1 MFNKMMIKRLKISAF
16 TLILSP
22 FVLVNI
28 INAQTSDL
36 QIFEGLAEGL
46 NNSQGSRTLTEDDAN
61 TEEDPVNSQFKRGN
75 IDFTDS
81 EYGYTGDRSFDSAPI
96 PRDNAKPLEYF
107 GYEYFQQAPSTFI
120 QSTNVPVPSDYI
132 IGPGDNFK
140 IYLYGNFN
148 KEFTAEVSREGLV
161 FFPDLGPINV
171 SGLTFSES
179 EKVIKDIV
187 ANKMIGTD
195 INITMGTL
203 RSINVYVMGEAFQP
217 GLYTVSSLSTLTNA
231 IFASG
236 GINTSGSLRNIQLKR
251 DGEVISEF
259 DFYDI
264 LLNGDISKDLRLQP
278 MDVIFIPPAEKTVG
292 IRGEVFR
299 PGIYELKKQEV
310 LSDLLKFS
318 GNLKPKASGSI
329 EITRIDKGKNGFNL
343 IEVTNQDMQSGS
355 LDLLSGDVV
364 NIPLITNSLNDVVLV
379 TGHFQQPGF
388 YPWKEGLKISEL
400 LREERLLSMT
410 DLNYILIMR
419 KDGLSKH
426 QFLQA
431 DLVEIIEDQSFEK
444 DIILRNRDHI
454 ILLPKLLKP
463 EQITTRMIQD
473 EFILDENEQYKM
485 VDEWNS
491 LTYLRKSLM
500 EEKVSLE
507 EQNSLLT
514 NSPGASNIYANTD
527 QPLARYY
534 EYSIY
539 DYCTLPDEIA
549 VQIIEGS
556 GFRAKKSL
564 PIEELEGIDTPAE
577 IMALQKE
584 VENERIKSES
594 SESVQSVAKDITSI
608 CRKQLLD
615 PFSRIIDREVNQ
627 NGEKDLIAVYGNVHF
642 PGEYPLTSNMTLRD
656 AIKAS
661 GGLKDATYESEIEL
675 SRSDTTDK
683 KISVYNS
690 TASYSDDASMNIS
703 LKARDIINLKEIS
716 TDIKTVKI
724 TGEVYFE
731 GEYPI
736 TENQTLT
743 EVIMRAG
750 GFTEFADLRAANL
763 QRKALKEAETR
774 RLAEARGELKRK
786 IVLSSQSG
794 GLGQNSLSSSAIEQL
809 TSLLVDDSTAQSAL
823 GRLVIDLEGIVTGNE
838 DDIILEGGDTLHIPK
853 TQQTVSVIGEV
864 YVPNAH
870 VYRSDFTLADY
881 INLSGG
887 TNSFADQ
894 GNVYLVKADGSIVSP
909 SELDQNSFFRGKNST
924 IEQGD
929 TVVVPLQVQPFS
941 TIKATTEVTQIIYQM
956 ALAAAAVNS
965 F

>member
-1 MFNKMMIKRLKISAF
+1 MLKKKMIKRLPIYISIA
-16 TLILSP
+16 ILAP
-22 FVLVNI
+22 FILVNI
-28 INAQTSDL
+28 ANAQSADL

-46 NNSQGSRTLTEDDAN
+46 NSSQGSRSLTEDDGN
-61 TEEDPVNSQFKRGN
+61 TEDDPINSTDKRSN
-75 IDFTDS
+75 LDFTDT
-81 EYGYTGDRSFDSAPI
+81 EYAYTGDRSFDTAPI
-96 PRDNAKPLEYF
+96 PRDNAKPLKYF
-107 GYEYFQQAPSTFI
+107 GYDYFQQAPSTFI

-148 KEFTAEVSREGLV
+148 KEFTAEVSREGVV

-236 GINTSGSLRNIQLKR
+236 GINTSGSLRKIELKR
-251 DGEVISEF
+251 GGEIISEF
-259 DFYDI
+259 DFYDV
-264 LLNGDISKDLRLQP
+264 LLKGDISKDLRLQP

-299 PGIYELKKQEV
+299 PGIYELKEQET

-318 GNLKPKASGSI
+318 GNFKPKASGSI
-329 EITRIDKGKNGFNL
+329 EITRIDKNKNGFNL
-343 IEVTNQDMQSGS
+343 MEVSNQDMNSDALKLS
-355 LDLLSGDVV
+355 SGDVV

-388 YPWKEGLKISEL
+388 YPWKDGMRLSEL
-400 LREERLLSMT
+400 LKEERLLSMT

-419 KDGLSKH
+419 RDGLSKH

-431 DLVEIIEDQSFEK
+431 DLVDIIEEKSIEK
-444 DIILRNRDHI
+444 DTILKNRDHI
-454 ILLPKLLKP
+454 VLLPSLLKP
-463 EQITTRMIQD
+463 EQITTRMVQD
-473 EFILDENEQYKM
+473 EFTLDENEQYKM
-485 VDEWNS
+485 VDEWDS

-514 NSPGASNIYANTD
+514 SSPGQNSIYANTD

-539 DYCTLPDEIA
+539 DYCTLPDDIA

-577 IMALQKE
+577 IIALQKE
-584 VENERIKSES
+584 VENERIKSET
-594 SESVQSVAKDITSI
+594 SESAQSVAKDITSI

-615 PFSRIIDREVNQ
+615 PFSRIIDREVNE
-627 NGEKDLIAVYGNVHF
+627 NGDKELIAVYGNVHF
-642 PGEYPLTSNMTLRD
+642 PGEYPLTSNMTLHD

-690 TASYSDDASMNIS
+690 IASYSDDSSMKVP

-736 TENQTLT
+736 AENQTLT
-743 EVIMRAG
+743 EVIQRAG

-763 QRKALKEAETR
+763 QRKALKEAENR
-774 RLAEARGELKRK
+774 RLSEARGELKRK

-794 GLGQNSLSSSAIEQL
+794 GLGQNSLNSSAIEQL

-870 VYRSDFTLADY
+870 VYRSDFTLTDY

-887 TNSFADQ
+887 ANSFADQ